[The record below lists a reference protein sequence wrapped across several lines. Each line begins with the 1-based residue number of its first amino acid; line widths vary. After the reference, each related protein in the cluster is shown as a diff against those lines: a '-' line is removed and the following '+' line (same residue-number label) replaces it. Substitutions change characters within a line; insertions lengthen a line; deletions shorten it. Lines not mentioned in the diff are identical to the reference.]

1 MERKGCIFYK
11 SFYDSIK
18 ELDMQDQV
26 KIYNAIFQYQFENKE
41 VELNG
46 IAKSIF
52 TLILPQLEAN
62 NTKYENGC
70 KGGRPKNNLNKIE
83 TKPKNNLDKIETKR
97 KEKEKDND
105 KNNDKDND
113 NNINNMSIINNWED
127 NLICDEINKTN
138 NQKCQRKSTY
148 NINGKNY
155 CNQHSKPIIKMLLN
169 DEKENNKKIYYEK
182 EELNNLF
189 LEFLELRKKL
199 KAVNSERA
207 INMLLKKLSN
217 YDDDVKKQ
225 MIERSILN
233 SWKDVYEIKK
243 EEIKKYSDE
252 WWEKI

>member
-1 MERKGCIFYK
+1 MERKSCVFYK

-26 KIYNAIFQYQFENKE
+26 KIYNAIFEYEFENKE

-70 KGGRPKNNLNKIE
+70 KGGRPKNQNKTK
-83 TKPKNNLDKIETKR
+83 TKPKNNLDETKT
-97 KEKEKDND
+97 KPNDNE
-105 KNNDKDND
+105 NDND
-113 NNINNMSIINNWED
+113 N
-127 NLICDEINKTN
+127 
-138 NQKCQRKSTY
+138 
-148 NINGKNY
+148 
-155 CNQHSKPIIKMLLN
+155 
-169 DEKENNKKIYYEK
+169 EKENDNIKEKINKKEKYYEN

-189 LEFLELRKKL
+189 LEFLELRKKI

-207 INMLLKKLSN
+207 INMLIKKLSN
-217 YDDDVKKQ
+217 YDDDLKKQ

-233 SWKDVYEIKK
+233 SWKDVYEIK
-243 EEIKKYSDE
+243 EEVKKYSDE
-252 WWEKI
+252 WWDKV